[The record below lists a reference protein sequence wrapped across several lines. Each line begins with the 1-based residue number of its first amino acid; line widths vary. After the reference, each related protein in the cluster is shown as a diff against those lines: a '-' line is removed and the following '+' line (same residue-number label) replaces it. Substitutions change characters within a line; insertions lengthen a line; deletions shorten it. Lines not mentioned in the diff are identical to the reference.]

1 MTNGSNDHAIA
12 QEIREC
18 MRNEL
23 EGFFL
28 LYQPVFSPDKKKPV
42 GVEALLRWRHPEYGE
57 VTPARFLS
65 DIENETGFH
74 NLGYWILNRA
84 MADGRAFLDLDPDFT
99 VCVNVS
105 PPQVNDPDF
114 SEQLKFLAEQTS
126 FPLDH
131 LQLETNRNCR
141 LLSMKELIQFAVPLR
156 ALGVKLGIDDF
167 GSGERWLDSLK
178 ALQADYVKFS
188 PEFTQSVAES
198 SVDREAVRHLSEVA
212 RTYDSAIFF
221 KSVESQDTA
230 DALLDLTVQG
240 AQGWF
245 FSEAIDFD
253 EVLLWLGSQD

>member
-1 MTNGSNDHAIA
+1 MSNASSDHVIA
-12 QEIREC
+12 QAIREC
-18 MRNEL
+18 MKNECD
-23 EGFFL
+23 GFFL
-28 LYQPVFSPDKKKPV
+28 LYQPVFSPDRQKPV
-42 GVEALLRWRHPEYGE
+42 GVEALLRWKSDEHGE
-57 VTPARFLS
+57 VTPGRFLS
-65 DIENETGFH
+65 DIENEVGFH
-74 NLGYWILNRA
+74 NLGYWILHRA
-84 MADGRAFLDLDPDFT
+84 MEDGRAFLDLDPDFT

-105 PPQVNDPDF
+105 PPQVTDPDF
-114 SEQLKFLAEQTS
+114 AEQLKFLAEQTS

-141 LLSMKELIQFAVPLR
+141 LLSMKELVAFAVPLR

-188 PEFTQSVAES
+188 PEFTHSVAES
-198 SVDREAVRHLSEVA
+198 DIDREAVRHLSEVA

-230 DALLDLTVQG
+230 NALLDLTVQG

-245 FSEAIDFD
+245 FSEAIYFD
-253 EVLLWLGSQD
+253 EVLAWLAG